1 MYGRHFCL
9 SARLK
14 FGAFSK
20 IYQQGV
26 FVNTI
31 NGLFVG
37 AVCVSILTACGGG
50 GSSTSSAVSTN
61 PVTPATPVVAV
72 DVRDAYVGTWVTS
85 SCKASTQVQQSNSQF
100 VRQKVTTTMAKAA
113 GSTTALSATLVTKY
127 YDSTDIGCTGT
138 VLTTETRNGATWTIG
153 TATKSM
159 TLPPNTVVATAINIS
174 APALNSGLSAGV
186 SITINGLVY
195 PGNYF
200 TAALNSDLFAYI
212 PEAGKL
218 YTAAAT
224 ATEFD
229 GTTLMVKQ

>member
-1 MYGRHFCL
+1 M
-9 SARLK
+9 K
-14 FGAFSK
+14 
-20 IYQQGV
+20 
-26 FVNTI
+26 TI
-31 NGLFVG
+31 NSFFVG
-37 AVCVSILTACGGG
+37 AVCVSVLTACGGG
-50 GSSTSSAVSTN
+50 GSSTSSSAVTPT
-61 PVTPATPVVAV
+61 PVTPAAPVTTV

-85 SCKASTQVQQSNSQF
+85 SCKVSTQVQQSNAQF

-113 GSTTALSATLVTKY
+113 GSTTVLSATLVTKY
-127 YDSTDIGCTGT
+127 YDATDIGCTGT

-174 APALNSGLSAGV
+174 APAINSGLSAGNSV
-186 SITINGLVY
+186 TVNGLVY

-200 TAALNSDLFAYI
+200 TAVLNSDLFAYI

-218 YTAAAT
+218 LTAAAT